1 MVKMRLLFKELA
13 EDRPLLRKMAQ
24 RTAWI
29 SGVFALFLSVLLI
42 LNYLQF
48 KTHDPLHSPA
58 LTQLMQ
64 QLQSDSE
71 NQALKEQIRALDLL
85 ARKAFFIHQWQLR
98 TGSFLLLVSIILML
112 SAIKYLRSLERILP
126 SFDSKAATDE
136 LLLDRL
142 SSRRLVIWS
151 GAALVLLAFVAGLL
165 SENQLKDPKA
175 VELAKTGPSLEELR
189 QNWPHFRGPDTNG
202 HAYADSLPTT
212 WNGSSGE
219 GILWKVKS
227 PKPGFN
233 SIIVWGSKL
242 FFSGADEQT
251 QSLYCLDVT
260 NGNTIW
266 EREIKDVPGHP
277 SELPDVTKDT
287 GFAAPTCAT
296 DGQNLYTLFANG
308 DIACVDLQGNFIWSK
323 NLGLPKNH
331 YGHSSSLVT
340 YNDLLL
346 VQYDH
351 GESKSL
357 LALRKSNGKT
367 AYQTKRNDVQL
378 SWASPLLVQG
388 SGRDEIILSAT
399 PFVIAYH
406 PSTGKEIWRNKC
418 MDGEVA
424 PSPAYAAGRVFVVNE
439 YARLAAIDIANPSI
453 PLWIYEEDLSEV
465 SSPVANDELV
475 FMPSSYGT
483 LTCLDA
489 LTGVKQWSHDFD
501 TGFYSSPIIA
511 GDTIYLM
518 DLKGVTHLIKAA
530 REYQLIGE
538 NALGESAV
546 TIPAFMTG
554 RIYIRGDE
562 HIYCIG
568 S

>member
-1 MVKMRLLFKELA
+1 MVKMRLFFKELA
-13 EDRPLLRKMAQ
+13 QNSPLLRRIAQ
-24 RTAWI
+24 RTVWI
-29 SGVFALFLSVLLI
+29 CGVFALLLSVLLI
-42 LNYLQF
+42 LNYVQF
-48 KTHDPLHSPA
+48 KAHDPLHSPA

-64 QLQSDSE
+64 QLQADSE

-112 SAIKYLRSLERILP
+112 SAIKYLRSFERTLP
-126 SFDSKAATDE
+126 TFESKAAADD
-136 LLLDRL
+136 LLLERL
-142 SSRRLVIWS
+142 FSRRLVIWS
-151 GAALVLLAFVAGLL
+151 GVALVLLAFVAGLL
-165 SENQLKDPKA
+165 SENQLKGSKESAPSQS
-175 VELAKTGPSLEELR
+175 GPSLEELR

-212 WNGSSGE
+212 WNGTSGE
-219 GILWKVKS
+219 GIMWKVKS
-227 PKPGFN
+227 PQAGFN
-233 SIIVWGSKL
+233 SVIVWGSQL

-251 QSLYCLDVT
+251 QSVYSLDIS
-260 NGNTIW
+260 NGNMMW
-266 EREIKDVPGHP
+266 QKEIKQVPGHP
-277 SELPDVTKDT
+277 SELPDVTRDT
-287 GFAAPTCAT
+287 GFAAPSCAT
-296 DGQNLYTLFANG
+296 DGQYLFALFANG
-308 DIACVDLQGNFIWSK
+308 DMACVDLQGNLIWSK

-357 LALRKSNGKT
+357 IALRKSNGKT
-367 AYQTKRNDVQL
+367 AYQTKRDDVQL

-388 SGRDEIILSAT
+388 RGRDEIVLTAT

-424 PSPAYAAGRVFVVNE
+424 PSPAFAGGRVFVVNE
-439 YARLAAIDIANPSI
+439 YARLAAIDIANPSA

-475 FMPSSYGT
+475 FMASSYGT
-483 LTCLDA
+483 FTCLDA
-489 LTGVKQWSHDFD
+489 ITGAKQWSHDFD

-511 GDTIYLM
+511 GDVIYLM
-518 DLKGVTHLIKAA
+518 DLKGVMHLIKAA
-530 REYQLIGE
+530 REFQLLGQ
-538 NALGESAV
+538 NALGENAV
-546 TIPAFMTG
+546 TIPAFMPG